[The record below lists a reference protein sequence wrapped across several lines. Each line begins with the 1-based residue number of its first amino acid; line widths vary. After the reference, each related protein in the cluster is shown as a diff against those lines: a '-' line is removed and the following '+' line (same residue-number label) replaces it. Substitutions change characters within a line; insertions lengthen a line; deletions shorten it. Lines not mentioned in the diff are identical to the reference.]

1 MDIRAD
7 SILFFLGVTVARAFL
22 ALLVP
27 RFTFFHLF
35 SIFLNPFL

>member
-27 RFTFFHLF
+27 GFTFFHF
-35 SIFLNPFL
+35 FQYF